1 MLSELERDVLEAV
14 LLGKRRVEEIS
25 KFCGIPELTVN
36 EVLRRLVE
44 RGYITDEMIPT
55 AKAYDEL
62 KWVNSSR
69 PPSFYG
75 ENLKK
80 FLKIVLDI
88 LIILAILHI
97 VMILI

>member
-1 MLSELERDVLEAV
+1 MLSELEKVVLEAV
-14 LLGKRRVEEIS
+14 LLGKRKVNEIS

-44 RGYITDEMIPT
+44 RGYLTDELVPT
-55 AKAYDEL
+55 TKAYDEL
-62 KWVNSSR
+62 KWVDTNR
-69 PPSFYG
+69 TPSFYG

-80 FLKIVLDI
+80 FLKIILDI

-97 VMILI
+97 LTLLI

>member
-1 MLSELERDVLEAV
+1 MLSELERVVLEAV
-14 LLGKRRVEEIS
+14 LLGKKRVNEIS

-44 RGYITDEMIPT
+44 RGYLTDELVPT
-55 AKAYDEL
+55 TKAYDEL
-62 KWVNSSR
+62 KWVDSSR

-88 LIILAILHI
+88 LIILAILH
-97 VMILI
+97 VLTLLI